1 MIFGENITMT
11 LGDFLN
17 MERLNDSDR
26 ITIKFEGNPFTY
38 VPNVYEARNAYSDF
52 HKADIIVDNAEE
64 VDGVIVVNASYHIDD
79 SEMYYFNIRNTCSE
93 GATYG
98 YIKLPYWKAEMI
110 YNATDPKNWSVVEEE
125 DVYDGWTHIDIL
137 NPIRVETF
145 EKFYKKR
152 EEGDS
157 F

>member
-17 MERLNDSDR
+17 MEILNDSDR
-26 ITIKFEGNPFTY
+26 IIVKYEGDNSTN
-38 VPNVYEARNAYSDF
+38 VLNVYCARNSYSDF
-52 HKADIIVDNAEE
+52 QKADLFVDSAEE
-64 VDGVIVVNASYHIDD
+64 VDGVIVVNASYHIDEK
-79 SEMYYFNIRNTCSE
+79 EMYYFYICNTCSE

-110 YNATDPKNWSVVEEE
+110 YNATDPNNWSVVEEE
-125 DVYDGWTHIDIL
+125 NVYSGWTHIDIL

-152 EEGDS
+152 KEGDS
-157 F
+157 Y